1 MSSISST
8 SNQFQNYMLNYNKQS
23 DFTAQ
28 AAGFSAQKS
37 QLNTLAKLQ
46 ISSKGSVDK
55 ELGNISDALSSSD
68 IDSAQESF
76 NTFLSHMDQSTLSSS
91 TVKKLQT
98 LRDALE
104 SGDAEKS
111 TSALASLKQDSK
123 SLYNAYDASKSYT
136 DSKSAI
142 GASILSSFSDTYA

>member
-23 DFTAQ
+23 DFTTQ
-28 AAGFSAQKS
+28 AAGFATQKS
-37 QLNTLAKLQ
+37 QLNSLAK
-46 ISSKGSVDK
+46 IGITNKNSVDK
-55 ELGNISDALSSSD
+55 ELGNISDALNNSN

-91 TVKKLQT
+91 TIKKLQT

-104 SGDAEKS
+104 SGDVDKS
-111 TSALASLKQDSK
+111 TSALTSLKQDTK
-123 SLYNAYDASKSYT
+123 TLYNAYDASKAYT
-136 DSKSAI
+136 DSKSNI
-142 GASILSSFSDTYA
+142 GASILNSLSDTYA